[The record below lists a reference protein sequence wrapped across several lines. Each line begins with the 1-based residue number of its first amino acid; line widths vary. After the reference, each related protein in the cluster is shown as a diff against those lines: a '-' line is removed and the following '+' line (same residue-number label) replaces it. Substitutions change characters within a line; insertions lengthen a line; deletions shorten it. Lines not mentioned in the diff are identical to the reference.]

1 MQGAPAAFR
10 RRELPNNKNSHVYR
24 MARFLPFDPSH
35 DQIYEEY
42 QVASDSLNLD
52 TIAYHY
58 VLNAAK
64 DGAHVI
70 VLTGDAGH
78 GKTHLCRRVIEG
90 FLGYDEE
97 EARVLINERCD
108 GRQVIREKEGADKKG
123 ALRIFKD
130 FSEFSPEIA
139 AELVEKSNND
149 DAVTIICANEGR
161 LRAVLA
167 SDNAGPYCADLLEG
181 FVSCFDEGRASKDGR
196 VHIVNLN
203 YQSIAAGDDGLSLAD
218 RAIRD
223 WTSGSRWRSCSDCD
237 AREECPISRNREM
250 LSERVDND
258 LAGKRKE
265 KMRLLFATLERIG
278 YVITIRDML
287 MAFSYLLTGG
297 LKCEDVHRMRSRRR
311 AGWQQ
316 TYAFYNLAF
325 EAPDTL
331 REQLKRLPLMQ
342 QLPKLDPGRR
352 AIREID
358 EKIVNQQEI
367 FSHGQLDL
375 QFAAPSSSEDRLIDA
390 ADGIDEIIGDPRNR
404 KQRANEAENVTRVVR
419 ALRRRA
425 YVDGIGNS
433 DLDMAHLGFPYGAA
447 FLDVVH
453 DRMDVPKRTLLKK
466 QVIAGLHHIQGLQ
479 FSEKTPTLH
488 LVDPA
493 FGRSMSGT
501 AILAARIKPAN
512 VDLIRLSE
520 KWGDSDGV
528 SLHVISSVDWID
540 RHVIL
545 RVVDH
550 REAPHD
556 LLLDLM
562 TFDCILRAAAGH
574 VPTKFYEHDIRRVA
588 SFLGRIAQSANVSS
602 DQINLIRDGKSQ
614 TISIDGST
622 VQVGAGA

>member
-1 MQGAPAAFR
+1 
-10 RRELPNNKNSHVYR
+10 

-52 TIAYHY
+52 TVAFDY
-58 VLNAAK
+58 VLAAARS
-64 DGAHVI
+64 GARMI

-78 GKTHLCRRVIEG
+78 GKTHLCRRVIESY
-90 FLGYDEE
+90 LGYDEE
-97 EARVLINERCD
+97 QARRLINEACD
-108 GRQVIREKEGADKKG
+108 GRQVIRAAQDAATTG

-139 AELVEKSNND
+139 AELVESSND
-149 DAVTIICANEGR
+149 GEAVTIICANEGR

-167 SDNAGPYCADLLEG
+167 SDAAGSYCRELLKSFET
-181 FVSCFDEGRASKDGR
+181 SFDDGKASRDGST
-196 VHIVNLN
+196 HIVNLN
-203 YQSIAAGDDGLSLAD
+203 HQSTAAGEDGQSLGD

-223 WTSGSRWRSCSDCD
+223 WTSGTRWRACADCD
-237 AREECPISRNREM
+237 ARDACPINRNREM
-250 LSERVDND
+250 LSERVDSEV
-258 LAGKRKE
+258 AGTRKQ
-265 KMRLLFATLERIG
+265 KLRLLFATLERIG

-287 MAFSYLLTGG
+287 MAFAYLLTGG
-297 LKCEDVHRMRSRRR
+297 LKCEDVHRMRKRRKR
-311 AGWQQ
+311 GWQQ
-316 TYAFYNLAF
+316 SYAFYNLAF

-331 REQLKRLPLMQ
+331 SKEQLNRLPLMQ

-358 EKIVNQQEI
+358 ERIVNQQEI
-367 FSHGQLDL
+367 FGHGQLDL
-375 QFAAPSSSEDRLIDA
+375 LFPAPSESEEDVIDA

-404 KQRANEAENVTRVVR
+404 KQRASEAENVTRVVR

-425 YVDGIGNS
+425 YVDGVANNN
-433 DLDMAHLGFPYGAA
+433 LDMAHLGFPYGAD
-447 FLDVVH
+447 FLGIVH
-453 DRMDVPKRTLLKK
+453 DNLDAPARTLLKK
-466 QVIAGLHHIQGLQ
+466 RVIAGLHHIQGLQ
-479 FSEKTPTLH
+479 FADQTPTLH

-501 AILAARIKPAN
+501 AILAARIKPAD

-520 KWGDSDGV
+520 KWGRSDEV
-528 SLHVISSVDWID
+528 PHHVKTSVDWID
-540 RHVIL
+540 RHVVL
-545 RVVDH
+545 RIVDQKD
-550 REAPHD
+550 APHD

-588 SFLGRIAQSANVSS
+588 SFLGRIAQSAHANS
-602 DQINLIRDGKSQ
+602 DQINLIRDGRSQ

-622 VQVGAGA
+622 IQVGAGA